1 MSLMSEIATDALRKI
16 GIAAEDETPAADT
29 IAVAVRSL
37 NQMLHG
43 WKLRGVD
50 LGFTTLG
57 PSDPFPLDPEFEEG
71 AVYVLAGRLSHTYTA
86 PTGFD
91 PDDWF
96 RTIQAAYMIID
107 DAEIPR
113 TLRRTSSQIL
123 LRGYD
128 I

>member
-1 MSLMSEIATDALRKI
+1 MALMSEIATDALRKI
-16 GIAAEDETPAADT
+16 GVVAEDEQASADS
-29 IAVAVRSL
+29 IANAVRTL

-50 LGFTTLG
+50 LTYSTL
-57 PSDPFPLDPEFEEG
+57 PADATFPLDPEFEEG
-71 AVYVLAGRLSHTYTA
+71 TVYVLAGRLSPNFQSPA
-86 PTGFD
+86 SFD
-91 PDDWF
+91 ADDWF
-96 RTIQAAYMIID
+96 RTIQAAYMVIE

-113 TLRRTSSQIL
+113 TLRRTSSQTL